1 MRAWVRDYSLLAA
14 SLLAVIAGLS
24 ALALQAPALSRWIFA
39 GSTGLVLLVTA
50 VSTARSLARRELGVD
65 VIALLAMAGALLLG
79 EFLAGAIIAV
89 MLTGGA
95 ALERYAIARARRELS
110 ALVSR
115 APRIVHRR
123 AGSDLIDIT
132 IEEVALGDVL
142 LVKPGEVVPV
152 DGILVAGSAMLDESA
167 LTGESK
173 PVQLE
178 AGMPMRSG
186 GSNGGGPFEL
196 RATARAGDST
206 YAGIIRLVRAA
217 EQSKAPFV
225 RLADRYAV
233 AFLGLT
239 LTVAGLAWWIEGSAL
254 RALTVLVV
262 ATPCPLILAA
272 PAAII
277 AGVSRAA
284 RQGIII
290 KGGGPLETLAR
301 VRILLLD
308 KTGTVTMARPEV
320 VAVETLAALPSD

>member
-123 AGSDLIDIT
+123 AGSYLIDIT